1 VDEPW
6 ISKGSSPWR
15 NEYLST
21 IHRPYYYHSSIQTNR
36 RTTESITRKDDLVK
50 FRCERDTLVE
60 VLTTAGRAVS
70 SRTTSVM
77 ALGGIRIESEGN
89 RLVVIGTDLDLTVH
103 VSTESIGLS
112 DGVCVAPA
120 KLLADVVRSLEPG
133 AVTIE
138 SEDDKVEIT
147 ASRSRFSLRTFPAHD
162 FPVLP
167 EPPKPTTFLPAA
179 GLVDALRQVVRAASN
194 DDARPLLTGVLIAA
208 EGNGIRLVATDS
220 YRLAF
225 CDIEGIDASLQSTQ
239 ILVPARALAELQRL
253 SVWGVGSKETK
264 TNKEI
269 DPSEGSAGVPMV
281 GLSIGDHDV
290 TFTVGDIQ
298 VSTRLLDGSYPD
310 YRQLIPATYPNR
322 LHVGKDSLLDALRR
336 VRLLVRDNTT
346 PVRLSMRPGGV
357 DLTVVSQEVGDAS
370 ETVDADFEG
379 SDLTI
384 AFNPT
389 YLIDGVEAVA
399 GDEVVLETVDETK
412 PATVRA
418 AERGEFR
425 YLLMPVRVS

>member
-1 VDEPW
+1 M
-6 ISKGSSPWR
+6 
-15 NEYLST
+15 
-21 IHRPYYYHSSIQTNR
+21 
-36 RTTESITRKDDLVK
+36 K
-50 FRCERDTLVE
+50 FRCERDSLVD

-70 SRTTSVM
+70 SRTATSL
-77 ALGGIRIESEGN
+77 ALGGLRLETNGN
-89 RLVVIGTDLDLTVH
+89 HLAVVGTDLDLTVH
-103 VSTESIGLS
+103 ASTEAIGID

-120 KLLADVVRSLEPG
+120 KLLADITRSLEPG

-138 SEDDKVEIT
+138 AEGDKVEIG
-147 ASRSRFSLRTFPAHD
+147 AARSRFSLRTFPVDD
-162 FPVLP
+162 FPSLP
-167 EPPKPTTFLPAA
+167 EPPPPVTFLPAA
-179 GLVDALRQVVRAASN
+179 GLASALRQVVRAASN

-208 EGNGIRLVATDS
+208 EGSGIRLVATDS
-220 YRLAF
+220 YRLAMR
-225 CDIEGIDASLQSTQ
+225 DIEGSDALSGDAQ
-239 ILVPARALAELQRL
+239 ILVPARALSELQKL
-253 SVWGVGSKETK
+253 SVLATSAKEDGSPKGG
-264 TNKEI
+264 
-269 DPSEGSAGVPMV
+269 EGNEGAA
-281 GLSIGDHDV
+281 IGMAISDHEV
-290 TFTVGDIQ
+290 TFTAGEVK
-298 VSTRLLDGSYPD
+298 VSTRLLDGTYPD
-310 YRQLIPATYPNR
+310 YRQLIPADYPNR

-399 GDEVVLETVDETK
+399 GDEVVLETVDATK

-418 AERGEFR
+418 AEEANFR

>member
-1 VDEPW
+1 
-6 ISKGSSPWR
+6 
-15 NEYLST
+15 
-21 IHRPYYYHSSIQTNR
+21 
-36 RTTESITRKDDLVK
+36 VK
-50 FRCERDTLVE
+50 FRCERDSLVE

-70 SRTTSVM
+70 ARTTAM
-77 ALGGIRIESEGN
+77 ALGGVRIEATGN
-89 RLVVIGTDLDLTVH
+89 HLAVVGTDLDLTVH
-103 VSTESIGLS
+103 ASTEAIGIS

-120 KLLADVVRSLEPG
+120 RLLADIVRSLEPG

-138 SEDDKVEIT
+138 SEGDKVEIG
-147 ASRSRFSLRTFPAHD
+147 AARSRFSLRTFPVDD
-162 FPVLP
+162 FPSLP
-167 EPPKPTTFLPAA
+167 EPPQPATFLPASSLA
-179 GLVDALRQVVRAASN
+179 GALRQVVRAASS

-208 EGNGIRLVATDS
+208 EGTGVRLVATDS
-220 YRLAF
+220 YRLAMR
-225 CDIEGIDASLQSTQ
+225 DIDGSDALAEGAQ

-253 SVWGVGSKETK
+253 SVLGSAAKETAA
-264 TNKEI
+264 
-269 DPSEGSAGVPMV
+269 EGTGGDEDDAGPTV
-281 GLSIGDHDV
+281 GLSVGDHDV
-290 TFTVGDIQ
+290 TFTAGGVK

-310 YRQLIPATYPNR
+310 YRQLIPAEYPNR

-370 ETVDADFEG
+370 ETVDADFDGTE
-379 SDLTI
+379 LTI

-389 YLIDGVEAVA
+389 YLIDGVEAVT
-399 GDEVVLETVDETK
+399 GDEVLLETVDATK

-418 AERGEFR
+418 AEETNFR

>member
-1 VDEPW
+1 M
-6 ISKGSSPWR
+6 
-15 NEYLST
+15 
-21 IHRPYYYHSSIQTNR
+21 
-36 RTTESITRKDDLVK
+36 K
-50 FRCERDTLVE
+50 FRCERDSLVE

-70 SRTTSVM
+70 SRSTTTM
-77 ALGGIRIESEGN
+77 ALGGVRMESLGN
-89 RLVVIGTDLDLTVH
+89 RLAVVGTDLDLTVH
-103 VSTESIGLS
+103 VSTEAIGIT

-120 KLLADVVRSLEPG
+120 KLLADIVRALEPG

-138 SEDDKVEIT
+138 SADDKVEI
-147 ASRSRFSLRTFPAHD
+147 AAARSRFSLRTFPVDD

-167 EPPKPTTFLPAA
+167 EPPEPMTSLPAA

-194 DDARPLLTGVLIAA
+194 DDARPLLTGVLVAA
-208 EGNGIRLVATDS
+208 EGTGIRLVATDS
-220 YRLAF
+220 YRLALR
-225 CDIEGIDASLQSTQ
+225 DLAGSDAKLDAAQ

-253 SVWGVGSKETK
+253 SALGSLAKE
-264 TNKEI
+264 
-269 DPSEGSAGVPMV
+269 GAGAEDGASVPQV
-281 GLSIGDHDV
+281 GLSIGEHDV
-290 TFTVGDIQ
+290 TFTVGAVQ

-310 YRQLIPATYPNR
+310 YRQLIPAEYPNR

-370 ETVDADFEG
+370 ETVDADFDG
-379 SDLTI
+379 TDLTI
-384 AFNPT
+384 AFNPS

-399 GDEVVLETVDETK
+399 GDEVLLETVDATK

-418 AERGEFR
+418 AEQTDFR